1 MGLQYLLRDDL
12 SHNILAGM
20 MSGVPGP
27 AGRAA
32 LPSAYAGAI
41 LKFRC
46 LALGHAVI
54 AIIIIHRLSM
64 IHQPNASGFPL

>member
-1 MGLQYLLRDDL
+1 MDLQHLLRIDL
-12 SHNILAGM
+12 SHTPLADMIGR
-20 MSGVPGP
+20 VPVP
-27 AGRAA
+27 PGRVA